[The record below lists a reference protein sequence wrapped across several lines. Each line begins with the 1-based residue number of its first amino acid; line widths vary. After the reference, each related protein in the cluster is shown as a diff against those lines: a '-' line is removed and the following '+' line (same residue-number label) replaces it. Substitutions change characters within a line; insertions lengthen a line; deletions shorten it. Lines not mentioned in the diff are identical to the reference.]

1 MLLMP
6 LLLLGSQQQFLLLLL
21 LLPHCGVYGETQG
34 LYQPQ
39 SREVPLTSI
48 AAMNLSD
55 ASATPT
61 NRYSRIS
68 R

>member
-6 LLLLGSQQQFLLLLL
+6 LLLLGSQQQVLLLL

-34 LYQPQ
+34 LCQPH